1 MLTEPEHVGL
11 SVKTGSDRRA
21 VRTTQTTRERII
33 RLRKKSKE
41 AAGWFGGE
49 LRAYRKNNVAL
60 ATSNVPMRAGQFHRL
75 AGPLAID
82 ETTTF
87 HG

>member
-33 RLRKKSKE
+33 CLRKKSKE

-49 LRAYRKNNVAL
+49 LRA
-60 ATSNVPMRAGQFHRL
+60 P
-75 AGPLAID
+75 I
-82 ETTTF
+82 
-87 HG
+87 